1 MRKPKWMRIR
11 DFELENMRLKRQVED
26 LDASIEQYKK
36 MACQYNELEQCMS
49 NYCYD
54 CKYAVVFEGMRG
66 RWLAGCAK
74 NMICEDY
81 RELNNDER

>member
-1 MRKPKWMRIR
+1 
-11 DFELENMRLKRQVED
+11 
-26 LDASIEQYKK
+26 
-36 MACQYNELEQCMS
+36 MS

-54 CKYAVVFEGMRG
+54 CKYAVVFEGVSG